1 MPELWALLNFV
12 LPKIFNSVKSF
23 DEWFNSPFSGS
34 GGLAGQDKVEL
45 NEEESLLII
54 RRLHK
59 VLRPFLL
66 RRLKKD
72 VESELPDKVET
83 VIKCNMSALQ
93 LKLTEQL
100 RSARSFYDGG
110 GGAGQKNF
118 GGMKALNNLV
128 MQFRKICNHPF
139 VFPEVESVVNPLKS
153 TDSTIYR
160 VAGKFELLDRIL
172 PKYFATKHRI
182 LMFFQMTQIMDIMED
197 YLRWRGWQYLLLDG
211 SIKAEDR
218 GELLKAFNAPDSP
231 YFIFL
236 LSTRAG
242 GLGLNL
248 QTADT
253 VIIYDSD
260 WYKFADA
267 GTRTRICKR
276 KIEHIESD
284 KPRKCEFF
292 G

>member
-1 MPELWALLNFV
+1 MWALLNFI

-34 GGLAGQDKVEL
+34 GGLATDKVEL

-72 VESELPDKVET
+72 VEKDLPDKVET

-93 LKLTEQL
+93 LKLTGQL
-100 RSARSFYDGG
+100 RAQRSFYDGG
-110 GGAGQKNF
+110 AAGKSQGF
-118 GGMKALNNLV
+118 GGMKALNNMV

-139 VFPEVESVVNPLKS
+139 VFQEVENMVNPLHN
-153 TDSTIYR
+153 TDATIYR

-172 PKYFATKHRI
+172 PKYFATQHRI
-182 LMFFQMTQIMDIMED
+182 LMFFQMTAIMDIVED
-197 YLRWRGWQYLLLDG
+197 YLRWRGYKYLRLDG

-218 GELLKAFNAPDSP
+218 GELLKLFNAPGSE

-260 WYKFADA
+260 WYVIDCVY
-267 GTRTRICKR
+267 G
-276 KIEHIESD
+276 
-284 KPRKCEFF
+284 
-292 G
+292 

>member
-1 MPELWALLNFV
+1 M
-12 LPKIFNSVKSF
+12 KSF

-34 GGLAGQDKVEL
+34 GGLAGNDKVEL

-72 VESELPDKVET
+72 VESELPDKVEI

-100 RSARSFYDGG
+100 RAQRSFYDGG
-110 GGAGQKNF
+110 AAGPGKSTGF

-139 VFPEVESVVNPLKS
+139 VFQEVENVVNPMQT
-153 TDSTIYR
+153 TDASIYR

-172 PKYFATKHRI
+172 PKYFATKHRV
-182 LMFFQMTQIMDIMED
+182 LMFFQMTQIMDIAED
-197 YLRWRGWQYLLLDG
+197 YMRWRGYQYLRLDG

-218 GELLKAFNAPDSP
+218 GDLLKKFNAPDSP

-260 WYKFADA
+260 W
-267 GTRTRICKR
+267 
-276 KIEHIESD
+276 
-284 KPRKCEFF
+284 
-292 G
+292 

>member
-1 MPELWALLNFV
+1 MPELWALLNFI

-23 DEWFNSPFSGS
+23 DEWFNSPFNGGISG
-34 GGLAGQDKVEL
+34 QEKVEL

-93 LKLTEQL
+93 LKLHEQL
-100 RSARSFYDGG
+100 RQRRSFYDGG
-110 GGAGQKNF
+110 AAKGGGF

-139 VFPEVESVVNPLKS
+139 VFPEVENVMNPTQV

-160 VAGKFELLDRIL
+160 VCGKFEFLDRVL
-172 PKYFATKHRI
+172 PKYFAGGHRI

-197 YLRWRGWQYLLLDG
+197 YLRWRGYNYLRLDG
-211 SIKAEDR
+211 SIKADDR
-218 GELLKAFNAPDSP
+218 GELLKLFNAPNSP

-260 WYKFADA
+260 WYLYIML
-267 GTRTRICKR
+267 GILI
-276 KIEHIESD
+276 KIYKLKIVLIESA
-284 KPRKCEFF
+284 KQKKSVS
-292 G
+292 

>member
-1 MPELWALLNFV
+1 M
-12 LPKIFNSVKSF
+12 KSF
-23 DEWFNSPFSGS
+23 DEWFNSPFAGT
-34 GGLAGQDKVEL
+34 GGLSGNDKVEL

-100 RSARSFYDGG
+100 RAQRSFYDGNKSNSSG
-110 GGAGQKNF
+110 KSI
-118 GGMKALNNLV
+118 GGMKTLNNLV

-139 VFPEVESVVNPLKS
+139 VYPEVESVVNPLQT
-153 TDSTIYR
+153 TDASIYR

-172 PKYFATKHRI
+172 PKYFATQHRV
-182 LMFFQMTQIMDIMED
+182 LMFFQMTQIMDIAED
-197 YLRWRGWQYLLLDG
+197 YLRWRGYAYLRLDG

-218 GELLKAFNAPDSP
+218 GDLLKKFNAPDSP

-260 WYKFADA
+260 WYVSSAF
-267 GTRTRICKR
+267 CLFV
-276 KIEHIESD
+276 
-284 KPRKCEFF
+284 C
-292 G
+292 